1 MLRDTAMASKKLID
15 FEPLGQT
22 DQLNPK
28 VVNIQISKKVLTRF
42 SIYIKGIWPL
52 TFEPPP
58 PLSWGLSP
66 FEVVLRTTKYS
77 YTILKISY

>member
-1 MLRDTAMASKKLID
+1 MLRDTAMTSKKLID

-22 DQLNPK
+22 DPLNPK

-58 PLSWGLSP
+58 PLSWGPSA